1 MTEDYTENIK
11 DREPLDTENM
21 LKDGFLKELQKT
33 DKKSASQIRTASNE
47 IASEVETGIAK
58 DFNQEKVLVDLYD
71 TRDGL
76 LDCFGSVNYNSGVGR
91 SLTKHINVLG
101 SCIQKMGGAVD
112 KFNPLDHISGLQEPD
127 LRKNAQKVLEVT
139 KACYK
144 LGSVQ
149 ESKVYKDDRT
159 IVIIFAG
166 QDSDTFYKATG
177 TISPKKENTWIGN
190 EAIDYIYTP
199 SEGKMSVKALDET
212 GKWTD
217 RSSSYD
223 IYWELE
229 ENNQPPKNEKNEK
242 NEKEISVESQ
252 NIVSQDRG
260 STDKA
265 ISSDFP
271 IVEEIKENKKS

>member
-1 MTEDYTENIK
+1 MTKDYIEEEEDRVQFNTED
-11 DREPLDTENM
+11 M

-33 DKKSASQIRTASNE
+33 DKKSASQIKSIPNE
-47 IASEVETGIAK
+47 TTTNIEITK
-58 DFNQEKVLVDLYD
+58 DFNREEVLVDLYD

-76 LDCFGSVNYNSGVGR
+76 LDCFSSVNYNSGVGR
-91 SLTKHINVLG
+91 SLTKHINILG
-101 SCIQKMGGAVD
+101 SCIQKMGGEVD

-127 LRKNAQKVLEVT
+127 LCKNAQKVLEVT

-144 LGSVQ
+144 LGSIQ
-149 ESKVYKDDRT
+149 ESKVHKDDRT
-159 IVIIFAG
+159 IIIVFAG
-166 QDSDTFYKATG
+166 QDNGTFYKATG
-177 TISPKKENTWIGN
+177 TISPKQENTWMGN

-229 ENNQPPKNEKNEK
+229 ENNQSEQVENEKKEK
-242 NEKEISVESQ
+242 GISVESQ
-252 NIVSQDRG
+252 NTISQDQDQ
-260 STDKA
+260 TNET
-265 ISSDFP
+265 INSDFP
-271 IVEEIKENKKS
+271 IVEENKKS